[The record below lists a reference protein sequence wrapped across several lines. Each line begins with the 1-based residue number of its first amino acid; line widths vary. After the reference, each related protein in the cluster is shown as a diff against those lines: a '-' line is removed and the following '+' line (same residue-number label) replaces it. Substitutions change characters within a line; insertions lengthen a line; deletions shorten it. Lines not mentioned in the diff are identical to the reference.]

1 MDARTT
7 ATFDPST
14 DAASFRGALG
24 TFVTG
29 ITLVTTDSP
38 EGPVG
43 IVANSFASVS
53 LDPPLVLWS
62 PAKASKRFEH
72 FAGSRRFA
80 IHVLSADQRGVCA
93 AFAKSKTA
101 FDTVTWNKSH
111 CGMPLIDG
119 ALATFECNLHAT
131 HDAGDHVIVVGEVTR
146 CTHSEGTPLVF
157 TAASTGSLPKPDRLL
172 RPNTFGGRRK
182 RAGGKAPNKKME
194 CRASRTAE

>member
-1 MDARTT
+1 MDAGTI

-14 DAASFRGALG
+14 DSDSFRGALG

-29 ITLVTTDSP
+29 VTIVPTDSR
-38 EGPVG
+38 EGPMA

-62 PAKASKRFEH
+62 PAKSSRRFEH

-80 IHVLSADQRGVCA
+80 INVLGKDQRDICA
-93 AFAKSKTA
+93 AVAKSKTA
-101 FDTVTWNKSH
+101 IKDVPTHLSH

-131 HDAGDHVIVVGEVTR
+131 HDAGDHVIIVGLVTKAHHR
-146 CTHSEGTPLVF
+146 MGDPLVF
-157 TAASTGSLPKPDRLL
+157 H
-172 RPNTFGGRRK
+172 
-182 RAGGKAPNKKME
+182 GGKYGEFQAV
-194 CRASRTAE
+194 